1 MRSYKIY
8 LIRHGITEANLEGK
22 YIGSTDLDLCEQGA
36 CEILEL
42 AQKYEYPNVG
52 RVYSSPLKRA
62 LQTARLIYPYHKP
75 VAVNALTEYS
85 FGEFEN
91 KTAEELLEN
100 ETYKKWLDSEDGVM
114 PKGAEDSQKF
124 KERVIGGL
132 DMIIKDMMKDKV
144 SEAAVIT
151 HAGVITT
158 ILGRRGLPRRPSIEW
173 SVESG
178 HGYTLSVNAMLWGN
192 NQAVEV
198 FTPLPYGT
206 GIEQI
211 DLSYQKQMDD
221 FYDEEEETE
230 E

>member
-1 MRSYKIY
+1 MKSYKIY
-8 LIRHGITEANLEGK
+8 LIRHGITEANLKGK
-22 YIGSTDLDLCEQGA
+22 YIGSTDLDLCEEGA

-42 AQKYEYPNVG
+42 SQKYEYPNVG

-62 LQTARLIYPYHKP
+62 LQTAKLIYPYHKP
-75 VAVNALTEYS
+75 VAVNALKEYS

-91 KTAEELLEN
+91 KTAEELLQN
-100 ETYKKWLDSEDGVM
+100 ETYKKWLDGEDIL
-114 PKGAEDSQKF
+114 PKGAENSKKF
-124 KERVIGGL
+124 KERVVKGL
-132 DMIIKDMMKDKV
+132 DMIIRDMMKDGV

-158 ILGRRGLPRRPSIEW
+158 ILGSCGLPRRPSIEW

-178 HGYTLSVNAMLWGN
+178 RGYTLLVNAMLWGN

-206 GIEQI
+206 GIEAV
-211 DLSYQKQMDD
+211 DLSYQKPFDE
-221 FYDEEEETE
+221 FYDDDGEEEE
-230 E
+230 